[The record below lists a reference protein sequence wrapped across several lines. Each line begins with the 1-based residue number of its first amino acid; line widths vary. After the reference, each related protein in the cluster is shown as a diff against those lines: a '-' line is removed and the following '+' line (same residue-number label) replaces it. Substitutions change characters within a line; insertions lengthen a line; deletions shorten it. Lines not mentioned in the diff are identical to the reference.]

1 MRPTIDGPL
10 CCVLGIGGDMYE
22 EKILLLAFFSE
33 ASIAYI
39 YNACR
44 KEKYLTEITPTN

>member
-1 MRPTIDGPL
+1 L
-10 CCVLGIGGDMYE
+10 CFGNRRRYVE
-22 EKILLLAFFSE
+22 EKNIVIASFSE
-33 ASIAYI
+33 ASITYI